1 MQDVPELF
9 SSIDGTVTNVDGTTH
24 EFTIHADG
32 NFSQWGT
39 DHGHMSAAWD
49 MFKDIAEGV
58 ADHMQDGDEWR
69 EEREEEERRLA
80 FFGWTRSSIPD
91 EVWEAHGFGCAI
103 INRDVSAGYV
113 ALPDSHPWATMNLQ
127 DGVAATPQVHGGVTF
142 GPSLTGDG
150 RVIIGWDAGH
160 GGDASPHRSGRIWS
174 DSALMAETEK
184 LAEQAEEALFEPLP
198 YQTRPERVEVMRI
211 TWENYMKVADWAGVG
226 YSATPDSVEL
236 RFESP
241 ETTVLAGP
249 GDYVVKMGNGRF
261 KLCAADDFSA
271 IFEEVDGW

>member
-24 EFTIHADG
+24 EFTIRPNG
-32 NFSQWGT
+32 EFSQWGT
-39 DHGHMSAAWD
+39 DHGHMCAAWD
-49 MFKDIAEGV
+49 MFKDMAEGV
-58 ADHMQDGDEWR
+58 ADHMQDSDEWR
-69 EEREEEERRLA
+69 EEREVEERRLA
-80 FFGWTRSSIPD
+80 FFDGTHPGTPD

-184 LAEQAEEALFEPLP
+184 LAEHAREALFEPVP
-198 YQTRPERVEVMRI
+198 YQTRSERVEVMRI
-211 TWENYMKVADWAGVG
+211 TWENYVQVADWAGVG

-236 RFESP
+236 CFESP

-261 KLCAADDFSA
+261 KLCSADNFSA